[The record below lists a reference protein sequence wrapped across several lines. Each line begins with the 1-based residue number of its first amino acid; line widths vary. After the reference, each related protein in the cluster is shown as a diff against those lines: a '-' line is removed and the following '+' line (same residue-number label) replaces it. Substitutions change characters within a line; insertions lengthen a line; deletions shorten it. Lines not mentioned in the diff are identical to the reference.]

1 MLLPDTM
8 SLTDFRENAAD
19 HVKRIRRSRRDTLL
33 TQKGR
38 ATLAV
43 MSTDRYE
50 ELLEAEHLAELLKSI
65 DEGDAGDT
73 VDAFKALK
81 RLRGRYTR
89 MATDSKRKSRRGARP

>member
-1 MLLPDTM
+1 MFLPDTM

-19 HVKRIRRSRRDTLL
+19 HVKRIKKSHRDTLL

-73 VDAFKALK
+73 VDAMKALQ
-81 RLRGRYTR
+81 RMRGRYTR
-89 MATDSKRKSRRGARP
+89 LAARSKRKSARGGKR

>member
-19 HVKRIRRSRRDTLL
+19 HVKKIRRSRRDTLL

-81 RLRGRYTR
+81 KLRNRYAK
-89 MATDSKRKSRRGARP
+89 MATRTNRNGNRGGRR